1 MLGKL
6 LRGRFG
12 RAPAPARALTG
23 AGDLRA
29 GDLLTFKHRLSLPEA
44 VQGETFEVSKVETYQ
59 FEDGL
64 YPQLALDG
72 AEAGRVYLGFK
83 DADATALCLSKTVP
97 RKHVLRLFDEAAFAA
112 LWDEGFADLNV
123 AEPLPDYAG
132 WLADGYAQ
140 TKNAAEGYFYARD
153 CRGET
158 LSLHQ
163 DDDAEPLRYHE
174 CEDDSG
180 RFGLTVEV
188 WGDGATDVSLDVNC
202 PPDVIDAMWPG
213 EGAGHG

>member
-1 MLGKL
+1 MLRKL
-6 LRGRFG
+6 LRR
-12 RAPAPARALTG
+12 PARRDAAPGRTLTG
-23 AGDLRA
+23 ASDLRA

-44 VQGETFEVSKVETYQ
+44 VQGQTFEVSKVETYQ

-64 YPQLALDG
+64 HPQLALDG
-72 AEAGRVYLGFK
+72 AEAGRVYLSFK
-83 DADATALCLSKTVP
+83 DADATELCLSKAVP
-97 RKHVLRLFDEAAFAA
+97 RKHVLRLFDEDAFAA
-112 LWDEGFADLNV
+112 LWDDGFADLDV
-123 AEPLPDYAG
+123 AHQLADYAG

-153 CRGET
+153 CRGEG
-158 LSLHQ
+158 LSQYQ
-163 DDDAEPLRYHE
+163 DDDAEPFRYHE

-202 PPDVIDAMWPG
+202 PADVIDAMWPG
-213 EGAGHG
+213 DGAGDG